1 MKNWL
6 EGESDDP
13 VELEHMTYNFTKAY
27 VYYSGIN
34 NFATDNWG
42 NPTEEYGGASCKTW
56 GVASSLTPT
65 MPYSGDC
72 LVGRT
77 LQGMSK
83 DMSGEPMYDT
93 YNNYWGS
100 TTYADDFVSAALL
113 GTTDPGSG
121 VDFGALTDAQ
131 RVELAMK
138 GAAYQTMWMYTLHE
152 YESAIVKCE
161 AGSLDDDSG
170 APHAWDEGW
179 AYYAGS
185 LQTEGES
192 DGYLTYTLAQMG
204 CENFGTCDATS
215 GTAVANEMHLAH
227 AISGLAHIRAG
238 ECAEANDD
246 LTEIKKWM
254 TAPLIQGALR
264 SAYKCDP
271 AALNEGP
278 EACAAG
284 YAFAAAVLPQIDRC
298 DANAAMTVETNMIFG
313 ANVPDG
319 FAAVKSAIESTYSC
333 LGITCEN
340 VGGLHYS
347 GMEACSNCV
356 QCSRRSRMRKL
367 LFGHFPSNCC

>member
-56 GVASSLTPT
+56 GVASSYTPT

-83 DMSGEPMYDT
+83 DMSGEPMYDI
-93 YNNYWGS
+93 YNAYWGS

-152 YESAIVKCE
+152 
-161 AGSLDDDSG
+161 
-170 APHAWDEGW
+170 
-179 AYYAGS
+179 
-185 LQTEGES
+185 
-192 DGYLTYTLAQMG
+192 
-204 CENFGTCDATS
+204 
-215 GTAVANEMHLAH
+215 
-227 AISGLAHIRAG
+227 
-238 ECAEANDD
+238 
-246 LTEIKKWM
+246 
-254 TAPLIQGALR
+254 
-264 SAYKCDP
+264 
-271 AALNEGP
+271 
-278 EACAAG
+278 
-284 YAFAAAVLPQIDRC
+284 
-298 DANAAMTVETNMIFG
+298 
-313 ANVPDG
+313 
-319 FAAVKSAIESTYSC
+319 
-333 LGITCEN
+333 
-340 VGGLHYS
+340 
-347 GMEACSNCV
+347 
-356 QCSRRSRMRKL
+356 
-367 LFGHFPSNCC
+367 